1 MRAETFTVTLQK
13 IIQLG
18 SETRHFTLSFDP
30 SANFDFMAGQFVNFL
45 IDIPGREKTIKRPYS
60 IASPPFQ
67 RGTLDIVWKRVEGG
81 LITNYFWTLCEG
93 DKLKILGPLGGFTLK
108 TPLPKSILF
117 ISTGTGVAPFRS
129 MIHELL
135 RTQAPCEIWNIF
147 GNRYEDEILY
157 QEEFEQLAAKHT
169 NFKNILTVSK
179 PKTWKG
185 ESAYVHLMLQ
195 KYFSDGQDKHLY
207 ICGLSNMIQAVRET
221 AAAMGFNNEQIFF
234 EKYA

>member
-1 MRAETFTVTLQK
+1 MRAGIFTTTIKK
-13 IIQLG
+13 ILQLG
-18 SETRHFTLSFDP
+18 SETRHFTLAFEPLAD
-30 SANFDFMAGQFVNFL
+30 FDFKAGQFVNFL
-45 IDIPGREKTIKRPYS
+45 IDLPGQEKPIKRPYS

-81 LITNYFWTLCEG
+81 LVTNHLWTLREG
-93 DKLKILGPLGGFTLK
+93 DQFKVQGPLGSFTVK
-108 TPLPKSILF
+108 TPLPKTILF
-117 ISTGTGVAPFRS
+117 ISTGTGIAPFRS
-129 MIHELL
+129 MIQELL

-157 QEEFEQLAAKHT
+157 QEEFGQLAAKHA
-169 NFKNILTVSK
+169 NFKNILTVSR

-195 KYFSDGQDKHLY
+195 KYFSDGQEKHLY

-221 AAAMGFNNEQIFF
+221 AAAIGFKNEQIFF